1 MPALIP
7 LEYGLLTLTLA
18 VALVTD
24 LRGRRIPD
32 VLTYPAMLLALGLRA
47 WLEGLGGEITLGVFS
62 GAVGL
67 VAAGGWF
74 GLFAIS
80 GKGMGWGDV
89 KLAAVVG
96 ACLGVPLVL
105 SALIF
110 ISLVGALQAV
120 VSLLWNGGL
129 GETLRGVLAKRSGD
143 AVTPRQQIPYA
154 VAIALGSLWA
164 MWWQG

>member
-1 MPALIP
+1 MSALIP
-7 LEYGLLTLTLA
+7 LEYGLLTLTLV
-18 VALVTD
+18 VALATD

-32 VLTYPAMLLALGLRA
+32 VLTYPAMALALGLRA
-47 WLEGLGGEITLGVFS
+47 WFEGLGDDVTLGVFS

-74 GLFAIS
+74 ALFAAFS
-80 GKGMGWGDV
+80 KGMGWGDV

-120 VSLLWNGGL
+120 VALLWNGGL
-129 GETLRGVLAKRSGD
+129 GETLRSVITRGSEEPPTSRK
-143 AVTPRQQIPYA
+143 QIPYA

-164 MWWQG
+164 MWWNG